1 MRARSGWQDK
11 KMALLVD
18 VEKVEETIIFV
29 RKNGFTVFT
38 AIEIVGG
45 EEPGMF

>member
-1 MRARSGWQDK
+1 MCARSWRQDK

-18 VEKVEETIIFV
+18 VEEVEETPIFV
-29 RKNGFTVFT
+29 RKKGVTMFT